1 MTKRLSLSTGLA
13 ACVAAGIVNA
23 DEGMWT
29 VDNFPREAMM
39 SAYGSA
45 PDPGTL
51 ASVQQAVVRLEGGCT
66 GSFVSENGLILT
78 NHHCVQACI
87 ANNSSA
93 ERNLLRNGYL
103 ARSQAEELSCGAEQV
118 SVLVSTEDI
127 TGQVTTATAG
137 KKPAEAN
144 EIRQSTLTELEE
156 TCSANSGLICEAVDL
171 YNGGQYVLHRYRRF
185 SDVRLVFAPESAIAA
200 FGGDPDNFNF
210 PRWCLD
216 MALLRAYDGGTP
228 AETAASLKIR
238 AEGPRP
244 NEPVLTA
251 GHPGSTERLLTV
263 AQLQFLRDEV
273 FPEWLIRRSELRG
286 RLIQFGKENEENY
299 RITRSPLASLENGI
313 KVRRNELAA
322 LLDERIMATKI
333 SNERQLRRAIRGD
346 EELSSGWNDVET
358 ALNRYRDF
366 YPEYLFSER
375 GAAFDGAIVS
385 YARALLRGAEE
396 RRKDSAKRL
405 REYRDTALPQLEQ
418 RLLAARPF
426 YPALETLRLSFSLE
440 KMVEGLGPDHE
451 FVKLALQ
458 DQDPDVVATALVA
471 GTRLGDADF
480 RRQLWESDAK
490 TVRNSDDPAIVLARR
505 IDEYAR
511 NLRRRYEDE
520 VEGLEQR
527 GNERVAAARF
537 RALGTDTYP
546 DGTFTLRLSFGNV
559 TGWQERSGMVEPFTR
574 LDELYPRVTGSAP
587 FALPDSWANANRQ
600 IDGDTAF
607 NLVST
612 NDITGGNSGS
622 PLIDV
627 NGAIVGLIF
636 DGNIHSI
643 AGAYLYDQ
651 QKNRSVSVHP
661 AIMVAALERIYG
673 AEELLQELNIER

>member
-1 MTKRLSLSTGLA
+1 MVKWMILVTA
-13 ACVAAGIVNA
+13 AAIAATSVRA

-29 VDNFPREAMM
+29 VDNFPAQAMTA
-39 SAYGSA
+39 AYDSA
-45 PDPGTL
+45 PEPSTL
-51 ASVQQAVVRLEGGCT
+51 AAIQQAVVRLEGGCT
-66 GSFVSENGLILT
+66 GSFVSPNGLILT

-93 ERNLLRNGYL
+93 ERDLLRNGFL
-103 ARSQAEELSCGAEQV
+103 ARSQGQELSCGAEQV
-118 SVLVSTEDI
+118 SVLVSTEDV
-127 TGQVTTATAG
+127 TAQVTAATAD

-144 EIRQSTLTELEE
+144 EIRQATLTELEE
-156 TCSANSGLICEAVDL
+156 TCGANSGLVCEAVDL

-216 MALLRAYDGGTP
+216 MALLRAYDDGAP
-228 AETAASLKIR
+228 AQTAANLKIR
-238 AEGPRP
+238 AEGPKA

-263 AQLQFLRDEV
+263 SQLQFLRDQV

-286 RLIQFGKENEENY
+286 RLIQFGKESEENY
-299 RITRSPLASLENGI
+299 RITRAPLASLENGI
-313 KVRRNELAA
+313 KVRRNELNA

-346 EELSSGWNDVET
+346 DDLSAGWNDIDT

-366 YPEYLFSER
+366 YLDFLFSER
-375 GAAFDGAIVS
+375 GGAFDGALVS
-385 YARALLRGAEE
+385 YARALLRGTEE
-396 RRKDSAKRL
+396 RRKDNAKRL
-405 REYRDTALPQLEQ
+405 REYRDSALPQLEQ
-418 RLLAARPF
+418 RLLTARPF

-440 KMVEGLGPDHE
+440 KMVEGLGPDHP
-451 FVKLALQ
+451 FVKLVLQ
-458 DQDPDVVATALVA
+458 GQDPDVVATALVA

-480 RRQLWESDAK
+480 RRQLWQSDAK
-490 TVRNSDDPAIVLARR
+490 DVRDNDDPAIVLARR
-505 IDEYAR
+505 IDEYSR
-511 NLRRRYEDE
+511 DLRRQYEDE

-537 RALGTDTYP
+537 RAFGTGTYP
-546 DGTFTLRLSFGNV
+546 DGTFTLRVSYGSV
-559 TGWQERSGMVEPFTR
+559 SGWQERGALVEPFT
-574 LDELYPRVTGSAP
+574 LLEQIYPRVTGSAP
-587 FALPDSWANANRQ
+587 FALPDSWADSRDKL
-600 IDGDTAF
+600 DGDTPF

-622 PLIDV
+622 PLVDV
-627 NGAIVGLIF
+627 NGSIVGLIF

-643 AGAYLYDQ
+643 AGAYLYDG

-661 AIMVAALERIYG
+661 AIIIAALERIYG
-673 AEELLQELNIER
+673 ATEILEELNIER